1 MFFRGIARRRSPSF
15 FAIGG
20 AVLFLVAY
28 SSGPAG
34 AVLLLLVGFPA
45 AIGGLAL
52 YFGYGWR
59 RAALAAAATL
69 ALLLVSASIDKALGP
84 GTNGGGGMPPPASA
98 R

>member
-1 MFFRGIARRRSPSF
+1 MFLRGIVGRRSPSF
-15 FAIGG
+15 YAIGG
-20 AVLFLVAY
+20 AALFLVAY
-28 SSGPAG
+28 SSGPVG
-34 AVLLLLVGFPA
+34 TAVLLLVGFPA

-52 YFGYGWR
+52 YFGYEWR
-59 RAALAAAATL
+59 RAVLVAAATL